1 MPESPKIKHRSFL
14 MQTESKSVFLI
25 LCALVFLTFLLCDVF
40 KIGNESGEWIFFNP
54 ENISNILNPNTVVV
68 GGGVSA
74 AGEFLRSHIE
84 SYFKLYAFPQVK
96 QSTKIKIAE
105 LGNDAGIIGAA
116 SLAHQFLE
124 S

>member
-1 MPESPKIKHRSFL
+1 MKRNILFDGLRSVARIGETVIVAAQAGDKFAN
-14 MQTESKSVFLI
+14 SV
-25 LCALVFLTFLLCDVF
+25 VEKVTFYLGLATA
-40 KIGNESGEWIFFNP
+40 
-54 ENISNILNPNTVVV
+54 NISNILNPNTVVV

-116 SLAHQFLE
+116 LLE
-124 S
+124 KTM